1 MIPPTPPRAP
11 RRSVL
16 LRILATLVA
25 AAPLAACGP
34 TPVPTPTPTAAF
46 ASEEE
51 AFAAAEETY
60 REFTRRLNEIDLAD
74 PRTFEPLFELSS
86 GEFESADRKAYSSMH
101 AEGFAINGTTKILS
115 FEGTAADLRRNV
127 VEAAVCLD
135 VSDVTVVDSA
145 GASQVDPNRPNT
157 YALDV
162 IFISDG
168 RSLTIDSASVDQEK
182 TCTLDG

>member
-34 TPVPTPTPTAAF
+34 APVPTPAPTAAF

-60 REFTRRLNEIDLAD
+60 RAYTDALNAVDPAD
-74 PRTFEPLFELSS
+74 PETFEATYEHSS
-86 GEFESADRKAYSSMH
+86 GTVQEADRENFSTMH
-101 AEGFAINGTTKILS
+101 AEMYTLDGDAVITNFVGEQAT
-115 FEGTAADLRRNV
+115 FPFDMV
-127 VEAAVCLD
+127 VATVCVD
-135 VSDVTVVDSA
+135 VSAVRVRDRDGNSVVN
-145 GASQVDPNRPNT
+145 PNRP
-157 YALDV
+157 DV
-162 IFISDG
+162 YEVRATFEGNDG
-168 RSLTIDSASVDQEK
+168 RLLVDGVERTEGT
-182 TCTLDG
+182 TCNDF